1 MPLKFKDILPEK
13 DYAGWLVFG
22 LILMLISQMIST
34 QTGWWVPLVRWLLLA
49 AALANYIIVLM
60 RYDRNRRAKE
70 KENAQEGD
78 NKELKP

>member
-34 QTGWWVPLVRWLLLA
+34 HTGWWVPVVRWLLLV
-49 AALANYIIVLM
+49 AALVNYIIVLM

-70 KENAQEGD
+70 KEKTQDSE
-78 NKELKP
+78 NKEPKA

>member
-34 QTGWWVPLVRWLLLA
+34 HTGWWVPVVRWLLLV
-49 AALANYIIVLM
+49 AALDNYLVVLM
-60 RYDRNRRAKE
+60 RYDRNRRTKE
-70 KENAQEGD
+70 KEKTQDSD
-78 NKELKP
+78 NKEPKA

>member
-34 QTGWWVPLVRWLLLA
+34 HTGWWVPVVRWLLLV
-49 AALANYIIVLM
+49 AALVNYLIVLM
-60 RYDRNRRAKE
+60 RYDRNRRTKE
-70 KENAQEGD
+70 KEKTQDSD
-78 NKELKP
+78 NKEPKA

>member
-34 QTGWWVPLVRWLLLA
+34 HTGWWVPVVRWLLLV
-49 AALANYIIVLM
+49 AALVNYLIVLM

-70 KENAQEGD
+70 KEKTQDSD
-78 NKELKP
+78 NKEPKA

>member
-34 QTGWWVPLVRWLLLA
+34 HTGWWVPVVRWLLLV
-49 AALANYIIVLM
+49 AALVNYIIVLM

-70 KENAQEGD
+70 KEKTQDSD
-78 NKELKP
+78 NKEPKA